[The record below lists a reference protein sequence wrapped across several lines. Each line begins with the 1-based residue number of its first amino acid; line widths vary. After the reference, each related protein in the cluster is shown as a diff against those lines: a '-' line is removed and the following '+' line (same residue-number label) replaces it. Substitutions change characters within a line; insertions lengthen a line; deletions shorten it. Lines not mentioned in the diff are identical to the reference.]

1 MTHFTKLTILCK
13 SVLYTFQSGLCSL
26 DADYNG
32 MQALSS
38 VTAPGELDGQV
49 EEKEEEVEK
58 EEKEEE
64 VEKEEKEENEE
75 KEEKEKEEK
84 EKGNVDENSTSHEI
98 SSQDGANSSGSQL
111 ALSQSSVDFG
121 GIFYIH
127 SRI

>member
-1 MTHFTKLTILCK
+1 MLCK

-58 EEKEEE
+58 EEKEE
-64 VEKEEKEENEE
+64 KEENEE

-98 SSQDGANSSGSQL
+98 SSRDGANSSGSQL

-121 GIFYIH
+121 GIFHIH

>member
-1 MTHFTKLTILCK
+1 MTHFTILTMLCK

-49 EEKEEEVEK
+49 EEREEEVEK
-58 EEKEEE
+58 E
-64 VEKEEKEENEE
+64 KEEKEE
-75 KEEKEKEEK
+75 KKEKEEK

-98 SSQDGANSSGSQL
+98 SSRDGANSSGSQL

-121 GIFYIH
+121 GIFHSH

>member
-1 MTHFTKLTILCK
+1 MLCK

-58 EEKEEE
+58 EKKEEE
-64 VEKEEKEENEE
+64 EKEEKEE
-75 KEEKEKEEK
+75 KEE
-84 EKGNVDENSTSHEI
+84 
-98 SSQDGANSSGSQL
+98 
-111 ALSQSSVDFG
+111 
-121 GIFYIH
+121 
-127 SRI
+127 

>member
-1 MTHFTKLTILCK
+1 MTQFTKLIILCK

-49 EEKEEEVEK
+49 EEKEEK
-58 EEKEEE
+58 EERVEKEEE
-64 VEKEEKEENEE
+64 VEEEEEVKKEEEEEKE
-75 KEEKEKEEK
+75 

-98 SSQDGANSSGSQL
+98 SSRDGANSSGSQL

-121 GIFYIH
+121 GLPYLF
-127 SRI
+127 

>member
-1 MTHFTKLTILCK
+1 MLCK

-49 EEKEEEVEK
+49 EEKEEKV
-58 EEKEEE
+58 
-64 VEKEEKEENEE
+64 
-75 KEEKEKEEK
+75 EKEEK

-98 SSQDGANSSGSQL
+98 SSRDGANSSGSQL

-121 GIFYIH
+121 GIFQIH

>member
-1 MTHFTKLTILCK
+1 MTHLPKLTILCK

-49 EEKEEEVEK
+49 EEKEEEEERV
-58 EEKEEE
+58 EKEEE
-64 VEKEEKEENEE
+64 VEEE
-75 KEEKEKEEK
+75 

-121 GIFYIH
+121 GIF
-127 SRI
+127 

>member
-1 MTHFTKLTILCK
+1 MLCK

-58 EEKEEE
+58 EK
-64 VEKEEKEENEE
+64 
-75 KEEKEKEEK
+75 EKEKEEIYVFALWSECVK
-84 EKGNVDENSTSHEI
+84 NFHYVISTFIRTTVSFQQLPF
-98 SSQDGANSSGSQL
+98 SQP
-111 ALSQSSVDFG
+111 
-121 GIFYIH
+121 
-127 SRI
+127 

>member
-1 MTHFTKLTILCK
+1 M
-13 SVLYTFQSGLCSL
+13 LYTFQSGLCSL

-49 EEKEEEVEK
+49 EEREEEVEK
-58 EEKEEE
+58 EKEEREEE
-64 VEKEEKEENEE
+64 V
-75 KEEKEKEEK
+75 EKEKEEK

-98 SSQDGANSSGSQL
+98 SSRDGANSSGSQL

-121 GIFYIH
+121 GIFHIH
-127 SRI
+127 SRK

>member
-1 MTHFTKLTILCK
+1 M
-13 SVLYTFQSGLCSL
+13 LYTFQSGLCSL

-49 EEKEEEVEK
+49 EEKEEE
-58 EEKEEE
+58 EEKE
-64 VEKEEKEENEE
+64 KEE
-75 KEEKEKEEK
+75 KEEKEKEKEKK

-121 GIFYIH
+121 GIFQIH
-127 SRI
+127 SKM

>member
-1 MTHFTKLTILCK
+1 MTQFTKLTILYK
-13 SVLYTFQSGLCSL
+13 SVLYTFQSRLCSL

-49 EEKEEEVEK
+49 EEKEEKEK
-58 EEKEEE
+58 EVEKEEE
-64 VEKEEKEENEE
+64 VEKEKE
-75 KEEKEKEEK
+75 

-121 GIFYIH
+121 GIF
-127 SRI
+127 